1 MKLLLLA
8 FVGATALVS
17 SALADVFSTVIL
29 NAGDSPLTVNVEDGR
44 VLTVLSFLGP
54 AGGTAGSVMSITK
67 DGKSTPAMYPVDI
80 LNSAITVNPTNVVVA
95 GPATITVT
103 AATSLLFSYRIDPN
117 TRKFANHDN

>member
-1 MKLLLLA
+1 MKLLILTFAITVALA
-8 FVGATALVS
+8 SAT
-17 SALADVFSTVIL
+17 LADVFSTVIL
-29 NAGDSPLTVNVEDGR
+29 NAGDSPLTVTVEDGR

-54 AGGTAGSVMSITK
+54 SGGTAGSVMSVTK

-95 GPATITVT
+95 GPATVNVT